1 MNSAPS
7 TQTKALSFEKLCQ
20 MTHEELET
28 VLKAG
33 KGPAPRA
40 LAGFEFRGYN
50 RPPWAALLGIRKFV
64 KGFFEKD
71 GKVEG
76 YNIPPRQNGFDE
88 PWISTPSP
96 ENPKRF
102 AFFVVRP
109 VDPKSVDN
117 LYPDATH
124 LNYGESTRNI
134 ALDPSRVIRDYVV
147 QADPS
152 NPDLLLGKAYLAL
165 PFGRVF
171 SNYFIIERLRPTAW
185 KP

>member
-1 MNSAPS
+1 ME
-7 TQTKALSFEKLCQ
+7 TMTDTRISFERLTR
-20 MTHEELET
+20 MSHEELEA

-33 KGPAPRA
+33 TAPKPQA
-40 LAGFEFRGYN
+40 LAGYMFRGYN
-50 RPPWAALLGIRKFV
+50 RPPWASLLGIRKFV

-71 GKVEG
+71 GKFEG
-76 YNIPPRQNGFDE
+76 YNIPPRQNAFGE
-88 PWISTPSP
+88 PWILTPS
-96 ENPKRF
+96 EEQPKRF

-117 LYPDATH
+117 LYPNATH

-134 ALDPSRVIRDYVV
+134 AIDPSRVIRDYVV

-152 NPDLLLGKAYLAL
+152 NPDLFLGKAYLAL

-171 SNYFIIERLRPTAW
+171 SNYFIIERLRPTDW